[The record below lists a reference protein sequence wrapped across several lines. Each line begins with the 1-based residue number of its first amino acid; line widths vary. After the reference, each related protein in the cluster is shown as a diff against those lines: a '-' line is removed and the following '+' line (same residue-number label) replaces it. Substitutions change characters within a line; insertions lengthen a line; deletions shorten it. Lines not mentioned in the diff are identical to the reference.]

1 MSVQSVH
8 RAIDILSLFSP
19 ARPWLGVTE
28 ISQALDLPK
37 PTIHGLIQTL
47 VKRGFLTQDPD
58 SRKYSL
64 GLSIYELGTI
74 LAGSLRINQVAAEPA
89 QRLARQSGLVARV
102 AIWDSESVLV
112 TLNLFPQ
119 ASEPI
124 PNNLGPRLP
133 AYCSAVGKAVL
144 AFLPP
149 EQLDAYMKNVRFM
162 PFTPNTI
169 TTKKRLRDDLK
180 AARKVGFSRESG
192 EFLQGLACIGAPLL
206 DRNGGPVGS
215 ISLSGAPGE
224 MTDSVVAEQASNL
237 LRIAREISGYLG
249 YRISAST
256 F

>member
-8 RAIDILSLFSP
+8 RAIDILSLFST
-19 ARPWLGVTE
+19 ARPMLGVTE

-74 LAGSLRINQVAAEPA
+74 LTGSLRINQVAAEPA

-102 AIWDSESVLV
+102 AIWDQESVLV

-119 ASEPI
+119 ASEPV

-149 EQLDAYMKNVRFM
+149 EELAAYLKNIRFM
-162 PFTPNTI
+162 SFTPNTI
-169 TTKKRLRDDLK
+169 TTKKRLREDLK
-180 AARKVGFSRESG
+180 AARKLGYSRESG
-192 EFLQGLACIGAPLL
+192 EFLQGLACFGAPLL
-206 DRNGGPVGS
+206 DRSGGPVGS

-224 MTDSVVAEQASNL
+224 MTDSVEAEQAPNL
-237 LRIAREISGYLG
+237 MKIAREISGYLG
-249 YRISAST
+249 YRMSG